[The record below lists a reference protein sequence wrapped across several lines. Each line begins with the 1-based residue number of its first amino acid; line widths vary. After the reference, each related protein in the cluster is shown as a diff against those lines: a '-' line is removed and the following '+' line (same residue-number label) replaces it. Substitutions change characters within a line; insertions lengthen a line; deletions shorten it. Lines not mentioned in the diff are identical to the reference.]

1 MRQLLFF
8 LTLISALSTYAG
20 SINPAEKILLV
31 TIDET
36 GTIKVNN
43 ETVGSDYLANY
54 IQERLFK
61 SYLGTGEMHSKIRLT
76 KLSENVPDIV
86 TEVVVKEI
94 KEGLHKALTS
104 VCLTRYKKLF
114 DDLDKKKQDK
124 LLKQF
129 PVLFQIDYQ

>member
-104 VCLTRYKKLF
+104 VCLTRYKTISRFISDRLSINF
-114 DDLDKKKQDK
+114 
-124 LLKQF
+124 
-129 PVLFQIDYQ
+129 YA